1 MRRAAEEKV
10 KLLYFAWVRERI
22 GKADE
27 EVSPPANVVTVAD
40 LMQWLSGRGEEY
52 AYAFEN
58 AKVIRAAIDRNHV
71 KPATKIAGARE
82 IAFFPPM
89 TGG

>member
-1 MRRAAEEKV
+1 MKV
-10 KLLYFAWVRERI
+10 LYFAWVRERI
-22 GKADE
+22 GKAE
-27 EVSPPANVVTVAD
+27 ETLEPPASARTVAD
-40 LMQWLSGRGEEY
+40 MIAWLSSRGEEY

-71 KPATKIAGARE
+71 KPDTAIAGARE